1 MFVREM
7 IRMNIMF
14 VMRGIV
20 LRTERILLVCFRQPT
35 EHLGEIET
43 WRVFETI
50 IDMLVVCTE
59 VGTGPIG

>member
-14 VMRGIV
+14 VMGGIV
-20 LRTERILLVCFRQPT
+20 LSTKRILLVCFRQPAK
-35 EHLGEIET
+35 HLGEIET
-43 WRVFETI
+43 WWVFETI

-59 VGTGPIG
+59 MGTGPIG

>member
-1 MFVREM
+1 MSMM
-7 IRMNIMF
+7 IGMNIIMF

-20 LRTERILLVCFRQPT
+20 LSSKRILPVCFRQPT
-35 EHLGEIET
+35 KHLGEIET

-59 VGTGPIG
+59 VSTCPIG